1 MADNEKQWV
10 CVVCGYVY
18 DGDTPFEELPD
29 DWTCPVCGVDKSFL
43 NCAEQNP
50 LPQGRGFIFAL
61 PAAGGKE
68 RQRPEQQMI
77 RTAAVR
83 TGFDPVQQNAA
94 KINVKLPAAVEV
106 LLFQPLPKH
115 QQFPRFPRRQ
125 RRPGKV
131 FLFQLQTFQP
141 AADPAVENALIG
153 RRKLPQIPVKAFQ
166 VPEKAHL
173 TSGERS
179 RLFFLSRQKKSK
191 SFTQSNTLA
200 SLVPVVLPG

>member
-77 RTAAVR
+77 GTAAVR

-106 LLFQPLPKH
+106 LLFQPLPKR
-115 QQFPRFPRRQ
+115 QQFSRFPRRQ

-131 FLFQLQTFQP
+131 FLF
-141 AADPAVENALIG
+141 
-153 RRKLPQIPVKAFQ
+153 
-166 VPEKAHL
+166 
-173 TSGERS
+173 SC
-179 RLFFLSRQKKSK
+179 K
-191 SFTQSNTLA
+191 SFSRRQI
-200 SLVPVVLPG
+200 LP